1 MSRLTQA
8 VTRKDTGALISNPR
22 TIASSNRT
30 ELTTDSPLW
39 VGAWWI
45 GFLGAGI
52 AAFLI
57 AIPILGYP
65 RQLPGG
71 FPALAQSSYPGG
83 RSTLSCPVPFSLS
96 FQWRRGVKAL
106 ISVLYYVESKTD
118 QAACYPLPCLYPK

>member
-1 MSRLTQA
+1 MSRLTH
-8 VTRKDTGALISNPR
+8 TGTGKDTGALISNPR

-45 GFLGAGI
+45 GFLGTGI

-71 FPALAQSSYPGG
+71 FLALAQRSYLGG
-83 RSTLSCPVPFSLS
+83 RRYPSLSCSL
-96 FQWRRGVKAL
+96 L
-106 ISVLYYVESKTD
+106 SVLSTNEVWRLC
-118 QAACYPLPCLYPK
+118 QAACYPLLCLYLK